1 MGAPDWLGTIIPPP
15 LLSMGEL
22 PRHPRLS
29 SAKARRVA
37 LLSDPHWEVMV
48 DFDRADQQALVETIP
63 PVAWETIK
71 EFFVQELRRI
81 GRMWF
86 EPEG

>member
-1 MGAPDWLGTIIPPP
+1 
-15 LLSMGEL
+15 
-22 PRHPRLS
+22 
-29 SAKARRVA
+29 VA

>member
-1 MGAPDWLGTIIPPP
+1 VGLRGCDG
-15 LLSMGEL
+15 
-22 PRHPRLS
+22 
-29 SAKARRVA
+29 V
-37 LLSDPHWEVMV
+37 V
-48 DFDRADQQALVETIP
+48 DFDRADQQAPVETIP

-86 EPEG
+86 EPEN